1 MDFDPKAS
9 NRLVEEREDW
19 TDGHI
24 RSEVDLK
31 TKEWVGWEEGTG
43 GDEDGGKMEET

>member
-31 TKEWVGWEEGTG
+31 TKEWEEGKG